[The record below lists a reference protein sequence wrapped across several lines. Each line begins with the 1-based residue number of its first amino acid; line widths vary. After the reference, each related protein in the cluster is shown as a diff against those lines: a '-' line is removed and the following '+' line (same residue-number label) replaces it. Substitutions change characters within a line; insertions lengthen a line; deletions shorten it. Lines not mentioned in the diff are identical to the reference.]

1 MARDRR
7 RSRARRCVGER
18 QARRAASRCPRR
30 LVVDGRRPS
39 RNCRANTTLNEAEAR
54 LSADLGHRKIRL
66 VCSGDVHLLKV
77 SALRSPSLS
86 DPLDSTRLR
95 DNPGARPNVPRT
107 RLRERTTRARD
118 LQHMGAQ
125 PLVATTLARSASP
138 CSARDWCGARC
149 SRARGSSSQRR
160 SRGASSVPSSPT
172 RPTLSWLTTTTR
184 PSGIWTAS
192 RGCARRRRGSSS
204 SDARRISRAAAGS
217 ARAPPS

>member
-149 SRARGSSSQRR
+149 PRAGVHCGSERWFELD
-160 SRGASSVPSSPT
+160 ASLHAKAQAMAKVACGHAPSFPRT
-172 RPTLSWLTTTTR
+172 V
-184 PSGIWTAS
+184 G
-192 RGCARRRRGSSS
+192 
-204 SDARRISRAAAGS
+204 AAGGCRRVRM
-217 ARAPPS
+217 ACCRAC